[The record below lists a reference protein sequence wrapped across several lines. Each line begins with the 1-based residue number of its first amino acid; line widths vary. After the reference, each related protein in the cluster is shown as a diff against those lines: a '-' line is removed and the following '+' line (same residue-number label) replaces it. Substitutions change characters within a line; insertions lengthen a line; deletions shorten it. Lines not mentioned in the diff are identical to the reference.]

1 MTQQIKR
8 KMGMFGALVAAAI
21 LGAAAWEA
29 ISGMTRPAMAQQA
42 GTTMDDPRNAT
53 MFRLESINQY
63 KLLNG
68 EVKKIRELLESGKI
82 KVIAEVPQLEE
93 EDRPAPKRN
102 KK

>member
-8 KMGMFGALVAAAI
+8 KMGMFGVLVAAAI

-29 ISGMTRPAMAQQA
+29 ISGMTRPAMAQPA
-42 GTTMDDPRNAT
+42 GSSMDDPRNAT
-53 MFRLESINQY
+53 MFRIESMNQY

-82 KVIAEVPQLEE
+82 KVIAEVPQLEA
-93 EDRPAPKRN
+93 EDRPKPKRN
-102 KK
+102 SK